1 MSRVLYDLAG
11 ADTQRR
17 FSPYCWRTKLA
28 LAHKGLPFETVPWH
42 LTEKDVIAFSGQGA
56 VPVLQDGERTVSN
69 SWDIALYLEQAYPAA
84 PSLFTGE
91 AGRAHAHF
99 VNEWADRVLL
109 PTVGRMLVLDILG
122 VLHEKDRA
130 YYRTTRE
137 ARYGAPFEQLVAGR
151 EARLPELRALLSPV
165 RSALTAR
172 PYLGGSAPDY
182 ADYAVFG
189 VFQWARCVSSFALL
203 ESTDSVYAWRERLLD
218 AHGALARRAPGYPVA

>member
-11 ADTQRR
+11 ADAQRR

-28 LAHKGLPFETVPWH
+28 LAHKGLAFETVPWH

-56 VPVLQDGERTVSN
+56 VPVLRDGERTVSN
-69 SWDIALYLEQAYPAA
+69 SWDIALYLEQSYPSA
-84 PSLFTGE
+84 PSLFAGE
-91 AGRAHAHF
+91 AGRAFAHF

-109 PTVGRMLVLDILG
+109 PAVGRMLVLDILG

-151 EARLPELRALLSPV
+151 EARLPELRALLTPV
-165 RSALTAR
+165 RSAVAVR
-172 PYLGGSAPDY
+172 PYLGGEAPDY

-189 VFQWARCVSSFALL
+189 VFQWARCVSPFALL
-203 ESTDSVYAWRERLLD
+203 ESTDPVYAWRERLLE
-218 AHGALARRAPGYPVA
+218 AHGALARRAPGYPVS